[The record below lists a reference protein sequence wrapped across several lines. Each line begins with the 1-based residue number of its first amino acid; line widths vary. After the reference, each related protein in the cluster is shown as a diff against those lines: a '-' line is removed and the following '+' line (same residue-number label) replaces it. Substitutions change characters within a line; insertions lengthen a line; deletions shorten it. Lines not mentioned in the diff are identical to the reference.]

1 MHLKLIAAVSR
12 KIVARSNFSAVGQL
26 SLRVKAAQA
35 VIAPRL
41 TCFAGHSPLY
51 SLSST
56 QCSLYGRHMHTQEN
70 PSESHNL
77 DKSEDLSAWRRAR
90 IVVTCSIL
98 EWFAQRGG
106 SKGAAVAFYTL
117 FSMAPILILAI
128 AIAGSVFGTQA
139 ARGEIV
145 AQLTGLVG
153 PNGAQAIEML
163 LANAHNP
170 DISKTATIIATI
182 FLLIGATTVFAELKD
197 SLDEIWHVP
206 MARHAGWIE
215 VLRVRLLSFG
225 MVLVLAFLLLVSLVV
240 SAGLALLER
249 YWGGLWKEAAFILQ
263 PASNLVA
270 FIVIACLFGVI
281 YKTLPQVKLSWRDVS
296 IGALGTAGLFIFG
309 KYLIGI
315 YLGNSGI
322 ASSYGAA
329 GSLVALLL
337 WVYYS
342 AQIFFL
348 GASFT
353 RQYALWFGTLR
364 HDKELKASV

>member
-1 MHLKLIAAVSR
+1 MTDSTPHIAA
-12 KIVARSNFSAVGQL
+12 
-26 SLRVKAAQA
+26 
-35 VIAPRL
+35 IAPADPS
-41 TCFAGHSPLY
+41 TEEE
-51 SLSST
+51 LSV
-56 QCSLYGRHMHTQEN
+56 
-70 PSESHNL
+70 
-77 DKSEDLSAWRRAR
+77 WRRAR
-90 IVVTCSIL
+90 IVVTSSVL
-98 EWFAQRGG
+98 EWFTQRGG

-117 FSMAPILILAI
+117 FSMAPILVLAI
-128 AIAGSVFGTQA
+128 AIAGAVFGTQA
-139 ARGEIV
+139 AQGEIFS
-145 AQLTGLVG
+145 QLEGLVG
-153 PNGAQAIEML
+153 ANGAQAIEAM

-170 DISKTATIIATI
+170 ELGRTATIIASI
-182 FLLIGATTVFAELKD
+182 FLLIGATTIFAELKD

-206 MARHAGWIE
+206 MARQEGWLE

-249 YWGGLWKEAAFILQ
+249 YWGGMWKDAAFILQ
-263 PASNLVA
+263 PVSDLVSFA
-270 FIVIACLFGVI
+270 VIASLFAII
-281 YKTLPQVKLSWRDVS
+281 YKTLPQIKLSWHDVS

-309 KYLIGI
+309 KYLIGV

-364 HDKELKASV
+364 YDAHRNAVPGNTHNTGV

>member
-1 MHLKLIAAVSR
+1 M
-12 KIVARSNFSAVGQL
+12 Q
-26 SLRVKAAQA
+26 
-35 VIAPRL
+35 P
-41 TCFAGHSPLY
+41 SP
-51 SLSST
+51 
-56 QCSLYGRHMHTQEN
+56 YGRHMNAQEN
-70 PSESHNL
+70 TAEVNSPDTPENL
-77 DKSEDLSAWRRAR
+77 SVWRRTY
-90 IVVTCSIL
+90 IVFTCSIL

-117 FSMAPILILAI
+117 FSMAPILVLAI
-128 AIAGSVFGTQA
+128 AIAGAVFGTQA
-139 ARGEIV
+139 ARGEIFT
-145 AQLTGLVG
+145 QLTGLVG

-170 DISKTATIIATI
+170 DISHTATIIATI

-197 SLDEIWHVP
+197 SLDEIWQVP
-206 MARHAGWIE
+206 MARQAGWIE
-215 VLRVRLLSFG
+215 VLRVRVLSFG
-225 MVLVLAFLLLVSLVV
+225 MVLVLAFLLLVSLVI

-249 YWGGLWKEAAFILQ
+249 YWGGLWKDAAFILQ
-263 PASNLVA
+263 PASNLFS
-270 FIVIACLFGVI
+270 FIVIACLFAVI

-296 IGALGTAGLFIFG
+296 IGALGTAALFIFG

-315 YLGNSGI
+315 YLGNSGV

-364 HDKELKASV
+364 NKKGLNEEAKTTA